1 MTATKKIINNQLAQD
16 FVRRVAGEEAVKVIT
31 IYERKGRYVTDEE
44 LAQKMKLKVTEVR
57 TILNRLHYRGIACY
71 KKSKNSKTGWYS
83 YTWGIKSKRIAELL
97 MEEMIEK
104 AEKLGVKQQVQSNY
118 SLFACDGGCD
128 MLPFEVAVEYDFR
141 CPECGKTMKAVDA
154 QKILKET
161 EKQMEILKTGIED
174 IRRTI

>member
-1 MTATKKIINNQLAQD
+1 MAATKKIINNQLAQD
-16 FVRRVAGEEAVKVIT
+16 FVRRLAGEEAVKVIM

-44 LAQKMKLKVTEVR
+44 LAEKMKLKVTEVR

-71 KKSKNSKTGWYS
+71 KKTKNSKTGWYS
-83 YTWGIKSKRIAELL
+83 YTWGIKTKRIAELL
-97 MEEMIEK
+97 LGEMVEK
-104 AEKLGVKQQVQSNY
+104 TEKLGAKQLVQSNY
-118 SLFACDGGCD
+118 SLFSCDGECD
-128 MLPFEVAVEYDFR
+128 TLPFEVAMEYDFK

-174 IRRTI
+174 IRRAI